1 MSVIGIAMDRWRPA
15 SASATGDQR
24 SWRLARGWIWTHF
37 SHGRMREA
45 WSESA
50 ERGRRERRQHLTG
63 AGGRTRA
70 DTKRP
75 SCPSGELD
83 QGQNLRLAVRTAI
96 STGSADRAGSVPR
109 LERSRGRADLIP
121 YFTARCGR
129 ALVPAESDRGEQTS
143 SSVRSRV
150 GTNPPAFLGGKCWQS
165 LKPSPVVRRPRQ
177 CAHGPQDSVG

>member
-45 WSESA
+45 WNESA
-50 ERGRRERRQHLTG
+50 ERGRRERSQHLTG

-83 QGQNLRLAVRTAI
+83 QGQNLRLASIPVRSPTAM
-96 STGSADRAGSVPR
+96 P
-109 LERSRGRADLIP
+109 
-121 YFTARCGR
+121 
-129 ALVPAESDRGEQTS
+129 VPAFSGHESGEQ
-143 SSVRSRV
+143 
-150 GTNPPAFLGGKCWQS
+150 AQS
-165 LKPSPVVRRPRQ
+165 LSRPRAAGARGCPNHEQ
-177 CAHGPQDSVG
+177 DRWVKLGLGTQPASVLRRNRWLKPQTIIIRARSEQDCQ